1 LRKLAAALVTLT
13 AGAGFVA
20 GRQAG
25 HFGGLRTA
33 PEIVVSGPPV
43 FTVRDTLRARET
55 VSQLFERR
63 GVNGVDWS
71 ALAGAVRAFNP
82 GRLRAGLVFTFRQRH
97 GEPVPHAVAVRVSY
111 DSRLHLR
118 RTGAEWS
125 ASVESIP
132 WRVEQ
137 VNVSGIVTA
146 NLYEAMDAAV
156 GDEVLPSSARSELV
170 WGLSEVYDWS
180 VDFSRDIQPGDR
192 FRALAE
198 RLVSSEGEV
207 RYGRVLAA
215 RLDVGGR
222 ALYAFRCDD
231 GDRPEFYDEKGLSM
245 KREFLRAPLEYKRIS
260 SRFSGS
266 RRHPILGIR
275 RAHTGTDFAAT
286 YGTPVRAV
294 ADGTVGVAGYQGGLG
309 NMVELRHK
317 GSVSTRYAHLSG
329 FASGVQAGARVTQG
343 ETIGYVGCSGLCTG
357 PHLHY
362 EFRVA
367 GRARN
372 PRRQFGVG
380 AGAPIAPARRASFE
394 QEKRRFLDLLE
405 PKPSPVSPRAD

>member
-1 LRKLAAALVTLT
+1 LRKLAVALVALA
-13 AGAGFVA
+13 AGVGFVA
-20 GRQAG
+20 AREAG
-25 HFGGLRTA
+25 YFGGLRTA

-63 GVNGVDWS
+63 GVHGVDWS
-71 ALAGAVRAFNP
+71 ALAQAVRNFNP
-82 GRLRAGLVFTFRQRH
+82 GRLRAGLVFTFRRRH
-97 GEPVPHAVAVRVSY
+97 GESAPHAVVVRVSH

-137 VNVSGIVTA
+137 VTVSGVVTA
-146 NLYEAMDAAV
+146 NLYEAMDEAV
-156 GDEVLPSSARSELV
+156 GDDILPQGARNELV

-215 RLDVGGR
+215 RLDATGK
-222 ALYAFRCDD
+222 ALYAFRYDD
-231 GDRPEFYDEKGLSM
+231 GERPEFYDEKGLSM
-245 KREFLRAPLEYKRIS
+245 KREFLRAPLEYKRVS
-260 SRFSGS
+260 SRFSSS

-275 RAHTGTDFAAT
+275 RAHTGTDFAAA

-294 ADGTVGVAGYQGGLG
+294 ADGTVGVSGYQGGLG
-309 NMVELRHK
+309 NMVELRHT
-317 GSVSTRYAHLSG
+317 GSVTTRYAHLSG
-329 FASGVQAGARVTQG
+329 FASGVNAGARVRQG
-343 ETIGYVGCSGLCTG
+343 ETIGFVGCSGLCTG

-380 AGAPIAPARRASFE
+380 AGAPIVASRRAGFE
-394 QEKRRFLDLLE
+394 QERRRLLDLLE
-405 PKPSPVSPRAD
+405 PNPAPVSPRAD

>member
-1 LRKLAAALVTLT
+1 MRKLAVALVALA
-13 AGAGFVA
+13 AGVGFVA
-20 GRQAG
+20 ARGAG
-25 HFGGLRTA
+25 YFGGLRTA

-63 GVNGVDWS
+63 GVYGVDWS
-71 ALAGAVRAFNP
+71 ALAGAVRSFNP
-82 GRLRAGLVFTFRQRH
+82 GRLRAGLVFTFRRRH
-97 GEPVPHAVAVRVSY
+97 GESVPHAVVVRVSY

-118 RTGAEWS
+118 RSGAEWS

-137 VNVSGIVTA
+137 VTVSGVVRA
-146 NLYEAMDAAV
+146 NLYEAMDEAV
-156 GDEVLPSSARSELV
+156 GDDILPQGARNELV

-215 RLDVGGR
+215 RLDATGK
-222 ALYAFRCDD
+222 ALYAFRYDD
-231 GDRPEFYDEKGLSM
+231 GERPEFYDEKGLSM
-245 KREFLRAPLEYKRIS
+245 KREFLRAPLEYRRVS
-260 SRFSGS
+260 SRFSSS
-266 RRHPILGIR
+266 RLHPILGIR
-275 RAHTGTDFAAT
+275 RAHAGTDFAAA

-294 ADGTVGVAGYQGGLG
+294 ADGTVGVSGYQGGLG
-309 NMVELRHK
+309 NMVDLRHT
-317 GSVSTRYAHLSG
+317 GSVTTRYAHLSG
-329 FASGVQAGARVTQG
+329 FASGVRAGARVRQG
-343 ETIGYVGCSGLCTG
+343 ETIGFVGCSGLCTG

-380 AGAPIAPARRASFE
+380 AGAPIVASRRAGFE
-394 QEKRRFLDLLE
+394 QERRRLLDLLE
-405 PKPSPVSPRAD
+405 PNPTPVAPRAD